1 MTTTTSSA
9 APEPT
14 TFGDTD
20 TPAKRSRVVL
30 TATIGGVCIL
40 AVTIA
45 FIAIRLSRWLRGR
58 ADRKRRRK
66 LLNITGGNRQK
77 RNAWDVHE
85 WEGTPA

>member
-1 MTTTTSSA
+1 MSLTTSA
-9 APEPT
+9 ALSEPT
-14 TFGDTD
+14 SFEDDSPT
-20 TPAKRSRVVL
+20 KRSRVVL

-45 FIAIRLSRWLRGR
+45 FMAVRVSRWLRGR